1 MKRKIYVR
9 KYAQNLSET
18 SFPEKVTYTKDLTS
32 MIPSSGSI
40 KPFSVIIPPVMLH
53 AGVTSKAGFQHL
65 MSFGAFDVEIN
76 SSPERSSMGIEF
88 PLGNVVSQLVKGA
101 AT

>member
-1 MKRKIYVR
+1 
-9 KYAQNLSET
+9 
-18 SFPEKVTYTKDLTS
+18 
-32 MIPSSGSI
+32 
-40 KPFSVIIPPVMLH
+40 MLH